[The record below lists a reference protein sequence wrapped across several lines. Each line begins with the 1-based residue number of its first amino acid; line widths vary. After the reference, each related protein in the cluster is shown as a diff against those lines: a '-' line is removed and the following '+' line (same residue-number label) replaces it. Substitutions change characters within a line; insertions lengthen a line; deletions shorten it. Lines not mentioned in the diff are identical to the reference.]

1 MPMRPLVLL
10 TLALAAACSSTPAP
24 KLATYQPSDVREL
37 AAMPVGYSAGS
48 TLRESCSRMPR
59 GTAYDNVS
67 LANVDCN
74 EARLSRLLRARAGE
88 EGRRFIVGKSCRS
101 RGGARGRVE
110 CSATLAVPGPSVG
123 LDPHGVAWDPGP
135 APSAAQVQDL
145 DEPRPQDAGQ
155 IRVAFEPT
163 QLGARAAFSPRAYDA
178 VAETHWPSVG
188 RAELGQVSARCESCD
203 PLQLRHALRASAGH
217 AGAGE
222 VTSVKCFQDDG
233 GLRCVATALAP
244 WRS

>member
-1 MPMRPLVLL
+1 MRSIALL
-10 TLALAAACSSTPAP
+10 PFALALACSSTPTS

-37 AAMPVGYSAGS
+37 AALPAGYSVGPK
-48 TLRESCSRMPR
+48 LRESCSRLPR
-59 GTAYDNVS
+59 GAAYDDVS
-67 LANVDCN
+67 LVNVDCN

-88 EGRRFIVGKSCRS
+88 AGRRFIVGKSCRA
-101 RGGARGRVE
+101 RGGARLE
-110 CSATLAVPGPSVG
+110 CSASEAVPGPSVG
-123 LDPHGVAWDPGP
+123 LDLHGVAWDPGP

-145 DEPRPQDAGQ
+145 DEPRPQDADQ

-163 QLGARAAFSPRAYDA
+163 ELGARGSFRARSYDA

-188 RAELGQVSARCESCD
+188 RAELGQVSARCASCD
-203 PLQLRHALRASAGH
+203 ALQLRHALRAGAGH

>member
-1 MPMRPLVLL
+1 MRPFALL

-37 AAMPVGYSAGS
+37 AAMPAGYSAGS
-48 TLRESCSRMPR
+48 TLRETCSRVPR
-59 GTAYDNVS
+59 GAAYENVS

-74 EARLSRLLRARAGE
+74 DARLSRLLRARAGD

-101 RGGARGRVE
+101 RGGARGRLE

-155 IRVAFEPT
+155 IRVAFKPT
-163 QLGARAAFSPRAYDA
+163 QLGARGAFSPRAYDA
-178 VAETHWPSVG
+178 VAETHWPAVG

-203 PLQLRHALRASAGH
+203 ALQLRHALRASAGH